1 MNKFALIA
9 LGVVAANQSRS
20 LSGLYED
27 TSASQGNG
35 DPVKAPTEE
44 PVGAARSLQG
54 LYEDTSA
61 TYNGGEPVK
70 ADTEVPVGQ
79 DYDYG
84 DYDVEVTTYDMYE
97 ASPVS
102 TSYDAEYGYYG
113 NEYDDMDYY
122 GGEWEEDKDWDDED
136 DDEYDFSMI
145 EDWTGEELSEDEKEQ
160 LTEVVDGISELMQ
173 FATRATWGAVAGVSV
188 VLISQ

>member
-1 MNKFALIA
+1 MNKYALIA

-20 LSGLYED
+20 LGGLYED

-35 DPVKAPTEE
+35 DPVKAQTED
-44 PVGAARSLQG
+44 PVGAARSLQS
-54 LYEDTSA
+54 LYEDTAS
-61 TYNGGEPVK
+61 TQNGEDPVRS
-70 ADTEVPVGQ
+70 DTETPVGQ

-84 DYDVEVTTYDMYE
+84 DYDYEATTYDMSE
-97 ASPVS
+97 ATP
-102 TSYDAEYGYYG
+102 YGSG
-113 NEYDDMDYY
+113 YDDMDYY
-122 GGEWEEDKDWDDED
+122 GGEWEEDKDWDDEE

-160 LTEVVDGISELMQ
+160 LTEIVDGIAELMQ
-173 FATRATWGAVAGVSV
+173 FATRATWGAAVGVSV